1 VPTDGNMISA
11 NLKTNIMKTNE
22 EVKEVCIKEL
32 EELIQSIKDDKTS
45 DNYVYAMDVLEVLN
59 SFEITS
65 AVVRYSVT
73 RNEYRRRTE
82 SKH

>member
-1 VPTDGNMISA
+1 
-11 NLKTNIMKTNE
+11 MKTNE
-22 EVKEVCIKEL
+22 EAKEVCIKEL
-32 EELIQSIKDDKTS
+32 EELIQNIKDDKIS
-45 DNYVYAMDVLEVLN
+45 DNYVYGIDVLEVVN

-73 RNEYRRRTE
+73 RNQYRRRTE

>member
-1 VPTDGNMISA
+1 MISA

-45 DNYVYAMDVLEVLN
+45 DNYVCAVDVLEVVN

>member
-1 VPTDGNMISA
+1 MISA
-11 NLKTNIMKTNE
+11 NLKTNIIKTNE
-22 EVKEVCIKEL
+22 EAKEVCIKEL
-32 EELIQSIKDDKTS
+32 EELIQNIKDDKIS
-45 DNYVYAMDVLEVLN
+45 DNYVYGIDVLEVVN

-73 RNEYRRRTE
+73 RNQYRRRTE

>member
-1 VPTDGNMISA
+1 MISA

-22 EVKEVCIKEL
+22 EAKEVCIKEL
-32 EELIQSIKDDKTS
+32 EELIQNIKDDKIS
-45 DNYVYAMDVLEVLN
+45 DNYVYGIDVLEVVN

-73 RNEYRRRTE
+73 RNQYRRRTE

>member
-1 VPTDGNMISA
+1 
-11 NLKTNIMKTNE
+11 MKTDK

-32 EELIQSIKDDKTS
+32 EELIQNIKDDKIS
-45 DNYVYAMDVLEVLN
+45 DNYVYAMDVLEMTN
-59 SFEITS
+59 SFEMTTG
-65 AVVRYSVT
+65 VVRYSVT

>member
-1 VPTDGNMISA
+1 MISA

-45 DNYVYAMDVLEVLN
+45 DNYVYAMDVLEVVN

-82 SKH
+82 YKH

>member
-1 VPTDGNMISA
+1 MR
-11 NLKTNIMKTNE
+11 TNE

-32 EELIQSIKDDKTS
+32 EELIQNIKDDKTS
-45 DNYVYAMDVLEVLN
+45 DDYVCAMDVLEMVN

-73 RNEYRRRTE
+73 RNEYSIRTE
-82 SKH
+82 SKY